1 MATLK
6 KIMGWSDG
14 YTDEVQTSTLAL
26 SYANKAIAHLNT
38 QFKLSL
44 PFIEDVGVE
53 YEALNESWFVRIMMA
68 QLSYGIK
75 MNDGARSEAQE
86 YKEEYDR
93 CFYELASYD
102 LATIIPAEFLGNYGV
117 GVITQIDTSNAVDVG
132 WFYPGGG
139 VL

>member
-14 YTDEVQTSTLAL
+14 YTDEVQTNTLAL
-26 SYANKAIAHLNT
+26 SYANKAIARLNT

-44 PFIEDVGVE
+44 PFIEDVTAE
-53 YEALNESWFVRIMMA
+53 YDALNESWFVRIMLA

-86 YKEEYDR
+86 YKDDYER
-93 CFYELASYD
+93 CFYELSSYD
-102 LATIIPAEFLGNYGV
+102 LTTIIPEEFLGNYGSEIV
-117 GVITQIDTSNAVDVG
+117 QIDTSNAIDIG

-139 VL
+139 LL